1 MELKTVLTPEEYA
14 AARASTLNAHYT
26 QPIVIESMYQVLE
39 NLGFTKGNILEP
51 SMGVGNFFGKL
62 PENLNQSKLYGVELD
77 SISGRIAKLLY
88 PDANIQIKGFEKT
101 DYPND
106 FFDVAIGN
114 VPFGAYKVNDRQY
127 DRYNFMIHDYFLAKT
142 IDQLRPGGVA
152 ALITTKGTMD
162 KESPEVRKYLA
173 ERADLL
179 GAIRL
184 PNTAFKANAGT
195 EVSADI
201 LFFQKRESFTKEMP
215 DWVNLESDAN
225 GITINKYFVQHP
237 GLILGEMKEVSGP
250 YGMETTCAPMEGAD
264 LELQL
269 QEAVKH
275 IRGSMVAAVDIEAE
289 LDEMP
294 ESIPAD
300 PNVRNYSYTVV
311 DDQVYYRVNSL
322 MNQVKMPAVTAER
335 VKGMVAIRDTVR
347 ELIAMQM
354 EEFVTDEE
362 IQKQQKK
369 LNQVYDTYTAK
380 YGVIGS
386 NANKRAFSDDS
397 SYCLLCSLEDLN
409 EDGTLKRKADMFTK
423 RTIKKAVAVT
433 SVETATEALAL
444 SLNEKAKV
452 DLPYMAQLT
461 GKTEE
466 KITEELVGVI
476 FKNPLTD
483 QWESGDEYL
492 SGNVRDKL
500 NTARTFAENHPEF
513 TPNVRALEA
522 VQPRDLEASEIEV
535 RIGATWIE
543 PSDYQDFMVELLHTP
558 RYLAQKE
565 IQVKFSEVMVSG
577 GLQERTPTVQEMRL
591 LMQRMERREQ
601 MPTGFWKI
609 P

>member
-1 MELKTVLTPEEYA
+1 MQHLPELQYTLEYHDDGEGFTIHTEKDDIWERMSTQELERLDVKLGQEVLYYHYHNKTVNADTLDKLREIKEEIMEEESSYFTAISKRVWTDYDKKEKELSGEVEVSEEKESLEEINGIAELIPATNFHITDDELGQGTSKEKFRANIMAIQLLKKCEDENRNATPEEQEILSRYVGWGGLADAFDETKSAWETEYLELKTVLTPEEYA

-26 QPIVIESMYQVLE
+26 QPIVIDSMYQVLE
-39 NLGFTKGNILEP
+39 NLGFTKGNILAP
-51 SMGVGNFFGKL
+51 SMGVGNFFGTL

-162 KESPEVRKYLA
+162 KASPEVRKYLA

-322 MNQVKMPAVTAER
+322 MNQVKMPAATAER

-397 SYCLLCSLEDLN
+397 
-409 EDGTLKRKADMFTK
+409 
-423 RTIKKAVAVT
+423 
-433 SVETATEALAL
+433 
-444 SLNEKAKV
+444 
-452 DLPYMAQLT
+452 
-461 GKTEE
+461 
-466 KITEELVGVI
+466 
-476 FKNPLTD
+476 
-483 QWESGDEYL
+483 
-492 SGNVRDKL
+492 
-500 NTARTFAENHPEF
+500 
-513 TPNVRALEA
+513 
-522 VQPRDLEASEIEV
+522 
-535 RIGATWIE
+535 
-543 PSDYQDFMVELLHTP
+543 
-558 RYLAQKE
+558 
-565 IQVKFSEVMVSG
+565 
-577 GLQERTPTVQEMRL
+577 
-591 LMQRMERREQ
+591 
-601 MPTGFWKI
+601 
-609 P
+609 